1 MTTTRAYY
9 RAGDIDPA
17 GAMNLSDPGEYPYT
31 RGIHETGYRTRPWTI
46 RQVAGFR
53 TAADSNAW
61 FKQLLQRGATGLSV
75 AFDLPTLMGCDPDS
89 PEAMGEVGR
98 CGVNVACADDMV
110 RLFEGIPLD
119 QVSTSLI
126 INGPAAA
133 VLAMYLVAAERQ
145 GVAWSDLTGTLQ
157 NDILKEYMAQNE
169 YLYPPAPS
177 MRLVTDVIAFCARD
191 VPRFNSISV
200 SGYHIREAGSD
211 ARQELAFTLRNGLEY
226 VAHAVASGLDVDS
239 FAPRISFF
247 FNAHSNFFEEVAKFR
262 AARTLWASEMR
273 ARFGASNPR
282 SLKLRF
288 HTQTS
293 GASLTGR
300 QPSNNVVRTALQA
313 FAAVLGGTQS
323 LHTNSLDEAL
333 GLPAPAA
340 ATLALRTQQIIA
352 AETGATSVVDPLGGS
367 YYVEALTSRLISEA
381 REAFTRIDAL
391 GGMVRA
397 VEAGWPQREIAETA
411 FMSQRSIE
419 SGESAIVGVNVH
431 CDDTSAP
438 PIEVFQID
446 DSPGV
451 LQTERIR
458 HLRQRRD
465 PRHHGATL
473 DALRRAAHSEDTN
486 LMPLIVDA
494 VRADATLGEVSQALE
509 DVWGR
514 FVPAGVF

>member
-1 MTTTRAYY
+1 
-9 RAGDIDPA
+9 
-17 GAMNLSDPGEYPYT
+17 
-31 RGIHETGYRTRPWTI
+31 
-46 RQVAGFR
+46 
-53 TAADSNAW
+53 
-61 FKQLLQRGATGLSV
+61 
-75 AFDLPTLMGCDPDS
+75 
-89 PEAMGEVGR
+89 
-98 CGVNVACADDMV
+98 
-110 RLFEGIPLD
+110 
-119 QVSTSLI
+119 
-126 INGPAAA
+126 
-133 VLAMYLVAAERQ
+133 
-145 GVAWSDLTGTLQ
+145 
-157 NDILKEYMAQNE
+157 
-169 YLYPPAPS
+169 
-177 MRLVTDVIAFCARD
+177 
-191 VPRFNSISV
+191 
-200 SGYHIREAGSD
+200 
-211 ARQELAFTLRNGLEY
+211 
-226 VAHAVASGLDVDS
+226 
-239 FAPRISFF
+239 
-247 FNAHSNFFEEVAKFR
+247 
-262 AARTLWASEMR
+262 
-273 ARFGASNPR
+273 
-282 SLKLRF
+282 
-288 HTQTS
+288 
-293 GASLTGR
+293 
-300 QPSNNVVRTALQA
+300 
-313 FAAVLGGTQS
+313 
-323 LHTNSLDEAL
+323 
-333 GLPAPAA
+333 
-340 ATLALRTQQIIA
+340 
-352 AETGATSVVDPLGGS
+352 VVDPLGGS